1 MKRKRKKKQLQT
13 DSYRI
18 YNVYIYILYSTE
30 NWNKLYDEFSRYNI
44 FLTCEIDQNS
54 MWIYER
60 GN

>member
-1 MKRKRKKKQLQT
+1 MKRKKKQLKT

-18 YNVYIYILYSTE
+18 YNSYILYSTE

-44 FLTCEIDQNS
+44 FLICEIDQNS
-54 MWIYER
+54 MWIYKR

>member
-1 MKRKRKKKQLQT
+1 MKRKRKKKKQLQT

-18 YNVYIYILYSTE
+18 YNVYILYSTE